1 MCVCFGYNP
10 LIFFSHFFC
19 FVNLVFFSVWNAIKV
34 YRQWVPCGNSSY
46 SFALIVLKHCRCF
59 QHGMNLSCACGFGII
74 LWLFF
79 SLFLLCELSLFFT
92 WNAIKVYRQWV
103 PCLTVFLQLFWNFTD
118 VFGMEWRCTCGLG
131 ITLFFP
137 HFFCLKSEG
146 YTGFALSFRHSV
158 IPSFRHSFITFQMK
172 LEYLGCQLASLDQI
186 WYGASLSWGTGCIR
200 FGDTLDQNS
209 DFHGNRK
216 RPLT

>member
-1 MCVCFGYNP
+1 MESPSSVDFSDENILCTLLVQLTVFHRLSWSCSDVFCMEWRCACA
-10 LIFFSHFFC
+10 LDIILWLFFSHFFC

-34 YRQWVPCGNSSY
+34 YRQWLPCGCNSSY
-46 SFALIVLKHCRCF
+46 SFVLIVLKHCRCF
-59 QHGMNLSCACGFGII
+59 QHGMNLRCACGFGII

-131 ITLFFP
+131 ITLFFSL
-137 HFFCLKSEG
+137 FLLKNVGAILDLHCPSVI
-146 YTGFALSFRHSV
+146 LSFRLSV
-158 IPSFRHSFITFQMK
+158 N
-172 LEYLGCQLASLDQI
+172 
-186 WYGASLSWGTGCIR
+186 LS
-200 FGDTLDQNS
+200 
-209 DFHGNRK
+209 
-216 RPLT
+216 